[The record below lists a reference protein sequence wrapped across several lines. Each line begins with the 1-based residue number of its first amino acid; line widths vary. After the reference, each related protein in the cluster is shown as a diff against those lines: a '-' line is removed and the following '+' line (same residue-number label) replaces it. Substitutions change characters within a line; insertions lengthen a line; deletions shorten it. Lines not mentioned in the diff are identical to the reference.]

1 MFEVDTYLQALG
13 LLLAVGAFLW
23 MVSVVKRDV
32 SIVDSFW
39 GLMILLAGVFYTL
52 ALAASGARAALAL
65 ILVAIWALRLT
76 GHVTWRN
83 WGEPEDYRYR
93 EIRQRNEPGFWLKSL
108 YLVFGLQAVLAW
120 IVSLPFLPLLGS
132 AAPLGALDAAAVAL
146 VLGGTLFESAADWQ
160 LARFKRDPANH
171 GHVLDTG
178 LWRYSRHPNYFG
190 ECCVW
195 WGFYLFAASAGAW
208 WSVVSPL
215 VMTFLL
221 VKISG
226 VALLETTIGRR
237 RPAYYDYVR
246 TTSAFVP
253 MPKRKRTV
261 VRAATDL
268 E

>member
-1 MFEVDTYLQALG
+1 MFELDIYLQALG
-13 LLLAVGAFLW
+13 LLLAVAAFLW
-23 MVSVVKRDV
+23 VLSVVKRGV
-32 SIVDSFW
+32 GIVDSFW
-39 GLMILLAGVFYTL
+39 SLMLFSAGAFYTL
-52 ALAASGARAALAL
+52 ALAASGTRATLAL
-65 ILVAIWALRLT
+65 TLLAIWALRLA

-120 IVSLPFLPLLGS
+120 IVSLPLLPLLGS
-132 AAPLGALDAAAVAL
+132 PVPLGALDAAAVAL
-146 VLGGTLFESAADWQ
+146 ILGGTVYEAVADWQ
-160 LARFKRDPANH
+160 LARFKREPANQ
-171 GHVLDTG
+171 GRVLDRG

-190 ECCVW
+190 ECGVW
-195 WGFYLFAASAGAW
+195 WGFYLFAASVGAW

-215 VMTFLL
+215 LMTFLL

-237 RPAYYDYVR
+237 RPAYSDYIR

-261 VRAATDL
+261 VRAAADL